1 MSTMIDGVEYGP
13 LAQLVGNW
21 EGDKG
26 MDVSPEPDGVE
37 HSPYYETIRIEA
49 AGTVDNAEK
58 QALAILRYHQ
68 NVKRKSNDEVFHDE
82 VGYWMW
88 DASDNTIMHSL
99 AIPRG
104 VVVLAGGKAVIGDK
118 KIIVSTEG
126 DARWGVTQSPFMDE
140 NAKTES
146 YTQTVVIDGNQL
158 SYQQTMVLSI
168 YGSSFD
174 HTDESVLVRVD

>member
-1 MSTMIDGVEYGP
+1 
-13 LAQLVGNW
+13 
-21 EGDKG
+21 
-26 MDVSPEPDGVE
+26 
-37 HSPYYETIRIEA
+37 
-49 AGTVDNAEK
+49 
-58 QALAILRYHQ
+58 
-68 NVKRKSNDEVFHDE
+68 
-82 VGYWMW
+82 
-88 DASDNTIMHSL
+88 MHSL